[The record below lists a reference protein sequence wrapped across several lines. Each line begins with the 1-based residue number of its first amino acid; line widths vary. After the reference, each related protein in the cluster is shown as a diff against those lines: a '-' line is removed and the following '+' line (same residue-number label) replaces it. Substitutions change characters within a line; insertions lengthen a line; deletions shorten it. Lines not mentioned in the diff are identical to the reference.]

1 MITRRQFMKVGAAA
15 GAAAV
20 VPWNLGVRR
29 AFAAKSPQLPLAA
42 SVIQQF
48 VDPLPN
54 LLDADHL
61 IVDDGDPDR
70 AGNAGAQDDGLAGG
84 RRARLHRDLRL
95 VVSEGRV
102 RTVAQLLPRPCG
114 CGHAGSAHRD
124 EVRQPAGEH
133 RRHQS
138 AGLQVLHRPDAA
150 LGRPERGH
158 VQQWNP
164 WRRPSSS
171 PAAQNYDGPIPACVH
186 LHGGEVPPELDGGPD
201 AWFTSDG
208 SDQGAR
214 LTTARTAPRHRTIA
228 STGTPTPRKAPSSGS
243 TTTPWAPPA

>member
-42 SVIQQF
+42 SAIPQF

-54 LLDADHL
+54 LLDEDHL
-61 IVDDGDPDR
+61 IVDDGSSDR
-70 AGNAGAQDDGLAGG
+70 TGNAGAPDDGLAGG
-84 RRARLHRDLRL
+84 RCARLHRDLRV
-95 VVSEGRV
+95 VVSEGRAGQPRNSYLGPV
-102 RTVAQLLPRPCG
+102 VA
-114 CGHAGSAHRD
+114 GHARSAHRD
-124 EVRQPAGEH
+124 EIRQPAGEAPRQPSDWPTSTPPT
-133 RRHQS
+133 RRCTGPTRSWTCS
-138 AGLQVLHRPDAA
+138 AMI
-150 LGRPERGH
+150 
-158 VQQWNP
+158 P
-164 WRRPSSS
+164 WRRPFGS
-171 PAAQNYDGPIPACVH
+171 PAAQNYVGSIPACVH

-208 SDQGAR
+208 LSKGHGYYSKDGTRCQR
-214 LTTARTAPRHRTIA
+214 TTP
-228 STGTPTPRKAPSSGS
+228 STGTPTPRKARSSGS